1 MSALKVA
8 HLIRG
13 VSTEALEDSFVK
25 AVLVRGVINKDSLVQ
40 KEPEA
45 MIDFSKKLFTQ
56 LNH

>member
-25 AVLVRGVINKDSLVQ
+25 ALLVRGVINKDSLVQ
-40 KEPEA
+40 KDSEA

>member
-1 MSALKVA
+1 M
-8 HLIRG
+8 
-13 VSTEALEDSFVK
+13 EDSFVK
-25 AVLVRGVINKDSLVQ
+25 AVLVRGVINKDSLVE